1 MPHFDP
7 DHSLAS
13 SPGAGMLH
21 WCDFEPRRWSHGLW
35 VGAGL
40 HPTSHSSVGCQ
51 NPCAAGLQRIK
62 NQFILGIPKFTSQS
76 VASHYARR
84 SKDSL
89 TPTSFGLNVK
99 QRECTRIQTQRYCG
113 CFETILVTVVTRHA
127 ASAQHLLTCQ
137 AFGTD
142 HSNTRQDLGDYIQ
155 APLWLFGWGYL
166 LCIKAESIKM
176 LTWSLKTEWRNWN

>member
-1 MPHFDP
+1 MVTWVVGWSRF
-7 DHSLAS
+7 AS
-13 SPGAGMLH
+13 HQPLISGLPKPMCC
-21 WCDFEPRRWSHGLW
+21 WFTKNKEPIYTG
-35 VGAGL
+35 
-40 HPTSHSSVGCQ
+40 
-51 NPCAAGLQRIK
+51 NPQVH
-62 NQFILGIPKFTSQS
+62 IPKCSKS
-76 VASHYARR
+76 LCRR

-155 APLWLFGWGYL
+155 APLWLFG
-166 LCIKAESIKM
+166 
-176 LTWSLKTEWRNWN
+176 

>member
-1 MPHFDP
+1 MMGCGGDKKSKEKEYGATRLSPFGGRDVREIQLPAPHFDP

-21 WCDFEPRRWSHGLW
+21 WCDFEPRRCSHGLW

-76 VASHYARR
+76 VSSHYAEEA
-84 SKDSL
+84 KTVL
-89 TPTSFGLNVK
+89 LPHH
-99 QRECTRIQTQRYCG
+99 
-113 CFETILVTVVTRHA
+113 LV
-127 ASAQHLLTCQ
+127 
-137 AFGTD
+137 
-142 HSNTRQDLGDYIQ
+142 
-155 APLWLFGWGYL
+155 
-166 LCIKAESIKM
+166 
-176 LTWSLKTEWRNWN
+176 